1 MAISALPTPPAR
13 SDAPATF
20 ISRADAFLAAL
31 PTFRTETNSL
41 ATTVEGYKTDAATSA
56 TASANSATASAN
68 SATASATSATESA
81 ASATAAAN
89 NSSAAKWVSGT
100 TYAEGA
106 VVWAPANYLAYRRK
120 SAGGGTTDPSADP
133 DKWAALTGTASPGS
147 SLYLFNNF
155 GGF

>member
-31 PTFRTETNSL
+31 PTFRTEANTL
-41 ATTVEGYKTDAATSA
+41 ATDANANA
-56 TASANSATASAN
+56 TAAAASQVAAAASQVSA
-68 SATASATSATESA
+68 A
-81 ASATAAAN
+81 ASATAAQNASN
-89 NSSAAKWVSGT
+89 ATKWVSGT

-106 VVWAPANYLAYRRK
+106 VVWSPANYQPYRRK
-120 SAGGGTTDPSADP
+120 SAGGGATDPSADP
-133 DKWAALTGTASPGS
+133 DNWAAMVTVATGAT
-147 SLYLFNNF
+147 LFIYSNF

>member
-31 PTFRTETNSL
+31 PTFRTEANTL
-41 ATTVEGYKTDAATSA
+41 ETTVEGYKTAAAASA

-68 SATASATSATESA
+68 SATASANSASAAA

-89 NSSAAKWVSGT
+89 NASAAKWVSGT
-100 TYAEGA
+100 TYTEGA
-106 VVWAPANYLAYRRK
+106 VVWAPANFLAYRRK
-120 SAGGGTTDPSADP
+120 STGGGTTDPSADP
-133 DKWAALTGTASPGS
+133 TNWTALSSPSTGST
-147 SLYLFNNF
+147 LFLFNNF

>member
-20 ISRADAFLAAL
+20 ISRADAFIAAL
-31 PTFRTETNSL
+31 PTFRTEANAL
-41 ATTVEGYKTDAATSA
+41 AVDANDDAAAAAASQSAAASSASAAATSA
-56 TASANSATASAN
+56 SAA
-68 SATASATSATESA
+68 A

-100 TYAEGA
+100 TYTEGA
-106 VVWAPANYLAYRRK
+106 VVWAPANFLAYRRK
-120 SAGGGTTDPSADP
+120 STGGGTTDPSADP
-133 DKWAALTGTASPGS
+133 TNWAALSSQATGST
-147 SLYLFNNF
+147 LFLFTNF